1 MKDNEKLK
9 ELFKLSEANPDLEIM
24 FMTYY
29 EVVGD
34 DWGYWQGRLKEI
46 KKDVWYTDDEH
57 MYFGK
62 EDIQE
67 QLAYQIEDSLEEDD
81 PDDKLNKLV
90 DEEYNRLIES
100 KEIKEAI
107 NLIVSKNIETLQADI
122 ESLEPKERIK
132 VICDLLPFAVPKLQS
147 VQVNENETE
156 NKEPVTI
163 RFMNFEEINA
173 INKALESEC

>member
-1 MKDNEKLK
+1 MENLKREK
-9 ELFKLSEANPDLEIM
+9 
-24 FMTYY
+24 TGGRQ
-29 EVVGD
+29 VGS
-34 DWGYWQGRLKEI
+34 Q
-46 KKDVWYTDDEH
+46 
-57 MYFGK
+57 
-62 EDIQE
+62 
-67 QLAYQIEDSLEEDD
+67 
-81 PDDKLNKLV
+81 NKTT
-90 DEEYNRLIES
+90 